1 MLSQILAVQQ
11 TSFYLDSSCG
21 MFTNQMHSAQG
32 IYIADP
38 DYSVLNSQY
47 NIHHCPRI
55 QMVLEI
61 VEQAV

>member
-1 MLSQILAVQQ
+1 
-11 TSFYLDSSCG
+11 
-21 MFTNQMHSAQG
+21 MFNNQMHSAQG